1 MSPKWQP
8 DDSLAER
15 DEKGGSKGAKRIK
28 AALRKHK
35 VSSAK
40 RVTTSRDAG
49 MNELKKTLK
58 RSRSS
63 MPPGVEQWQVP
74 VTLGQRKDVLV
85 FTGRMKP
92 GAKVPVHTHKHD
104 VFRVVVSGSVK
115 YEGKTLKAG
124 DWMHVPAGQSY
135 AMEAGPKGAI
145 TYYHH

>member
-1 MSPKWQP
+1 MSSKWQP

-15 DEKGGSKGAKRIK
+15 DEKGASKGSKRIA

-40 RVTTSRDAG
+40 RVTTSRDEG
-49 MNELKKTLK
+49 MKDVNKTLK
-58 RSRSS
+58 RPRSS
-63 MPPGVEQWQVP
+63 MPPGVEHWQVP

-85 FTGRMKP
+85 FKSRMKP
-92 GAKVPVHTHKHD
+92 GAKVPTHAHKHD

-135 AMEAGPKGAI
+135 AMQAGPTGASI
-145 TYYHH
+145 YYHH